1 MIVMAKQDVKDYI
14 FPIFAENHFP
24 LHREGEGQAGKG
36 FRLRVRLSKSIFL
49 HQKQCFLA
57 SLYSC
62 KFTLGISLFQQQRET
77 SERRDGGEAA
87 GVVGAV

>member
-1 MIVMAKQDVKDYI
+1 MIVMVKQVVKDYI

-36 FRLRVRLSKSIFL
+36 FRLRVRL
-49 HQKQCFLA
+49 CFLA

-62 KFTLGISLFQQQRET
+62 NFTLGISLFQQQRET